1 MGSVDDFEIDK
12 RVVDKLERSINRY
25 IRDQRMLRKDSDQE
39 ETLEEVFDRAT
50 IMTLY
55 RLMNKGVIDEFYGV
69 VSSGKEARVYAA
81 TSPDGEAL
89 AVKIYLIKT
98 AEFRKS
104 RMKYIMGDPRFE
116 GIPPTIRGIVYA
128 WASKEYKNLE
138 LAYRVG
144 AYVPQPI
151 TQEKNVLVMKFIGED
166 FNPAPTLKELRHLSE
181 HMLYQVIRQ
190 ARILYKKANLIH
202 ADLSEYN
209 IFYYKRKPILFDIGQ
224 GVLTTHPSA
233 DVYLIRDISN
243 ILNFFRARGVG
254 TPPLDDVIDYIKG

>member
-1 MGSVDDFEIDK
+1 MDSVDDFEIDK

-25 IRDQRMLRKDSDQE
+25 IKEQRMLRKDSDLD
-39 ETLEEVFDRAT
+39 ETLEEVFDRTT

-55 RLMNKGVIDEFYGV
+55 KLMNKGVIDEFHGV

-81 TSPDGEAL
+81 TAPDGTEL

-98 AEFRKS
+98 AEFRKG
-104 RMKYIMGDPRFE
+104 RIKYIVGDPRFE
-116 GIPPTIRGIVYA
+116 GIPPTTRGIVYA

-138 LAYRVG
+138 LASRAGV
-144 AYVPQPI
+144 YVPQPI
-151 TQEKNVLVMKFIGED
+151 IQEKNVLIMKFIGKE
-166 FNPAPTLKELRHLSE
+166 FVPAPTLKELSYVSDY
-181 HMLYQVIRQ
+181 MFYQVIRQ
-190 ARILYKKANLIH
+190 VRLLYSKANLVH

-233 DVYLIRDISN
+233 DVYLVRDISN
-243 ILNFFRARGVG
+243 ILNFFRVRGVSVP
-254 TPPLDDVIDYIKG
+254 TLDDVIEYIKG

>member
-1 MGSVDDFEIDK
+1 MGGVDDFEIDK

-39 ETLEEVFDRAT
+39 QTLEEVFDRTT
-50 IMTLY
+50 IMTIY
-55 RLMNKGVIDEFYGV
+55 RLMNKGVIDEFHGV
-69 VSSGKEARVYAA
+69 VSAGKESRVYAA
-81 TSPDGEAL
+81 TSPEGTPL

-98 AEFRKS
+98 AEFRKG

-138 LAYRVG
+138 LAYRAGV
-144 AYVPQPI
+144 YVPEPI

-166 FNPAPTLKELRHLSE
+166 FNPAPTLREIPYLSE
-181 HMLYQVIRQ
+181 YIMYQVLRQ
-190 ARILYKKANLIH
+190 ARLLYKKANLIH

-224 GVLTTHPSA
+224 GVLTSHPSA
-233 DVYLIRDISN
+233 DVFLIRDISN
-243 ILNFFRARGVG
+243 ILNFFRMRGIDI
-254 TPPLDDVIDYIKG
+254 PNLDDVLEYIKG